1 MPENTDTGNES
12 GDAASENKTFS
23 LPDPG
28 ASVRLEPETIM
39 NINKLADIFERMN
52 LADYLTNMTKPKRI
66 IALSFAIGIARGL
79 GLVIG
84 MTMIFGFLVL
94 LLGKMIDLPLIGR
107 YIAEIV
113 DIVNEYAGTSSGSK
127 H

>member
-1 MPENTDTGNES
+1 MPENANTGKER
-12 GDAASENKTFS
+12 GDSASENKTFS

-52 LADYLTNMTKPKRI
+52 LADYLTNMTKPKRV

-79 GLVIG
+79 GFVIG
-84 MTMIFGFLVL
+84 MTMVFGLVL
-94 LLGKMIDLPLIGR
+94 VVLGKMIDLPLIGR

-113 DIVNEYAGTSSGSK
+113 DLVNEYARTSNGSGK
-127 H
+127 

>member
-1 MPENTDTGNES
+1 MPENANTGKER
-12 GDAASENKTFS
+12 GDSASENKTFS

-52 LADYLTNMTKPKRI
+52 LADYLTNMTKPKRV

-79 GLVIG
+79 GFVIG
-84 MTMIFGFLVL
+84 MTMVFGLVL
-94 LLGKMIDLPLIGR
+94 VVLGKMIDLPLIGR

-113 DIVNEYAGTSSGSK
+113 DLVNEYARTSNGRGK
-127 H
+127 

>member
-1 MPENTDTGNES
+1 MSENANTGKER
-12 GDAASENKTFS
+12 GDSASENKTFS

-52 LADYLTNMTKPKRI
+52 LTDYLTNMTKPKRI

-79 GLVIG
+79 GFVIG
-84 MTMIFGFLVL
+84 MTMVFGLVVVV
-94 LLGKMIDLPLIGR
+94 LGKMIDLPLIGR

-113 DIVNEYAGTSSGSK
+113 DLVNEYAGTSNGSGK
-127 H
+127 

>member
-1 MPENTDTGNES
+1 MPENANNGKES

-66 IALSFAIGIARGL
+66 IALSLAIGIARGL
-79 GLVIG
+79 GFVIG
-84 MTMIFGFLVL
+84 MTMVFGLVL
-94 LLGKMIDLPLIGR
+94 VVLGKMIDLPLIGR

-113 DIVNEYAGTSSGSK
+113 DLVNEYAGTSNGSGK
-127 H
+127 

>member
-1 MPENTDTGNES
+1 MSEDN
-12 GDAASENKTFS
+12 DAGKERDETTYVNKTFS
-23 LPDPG
+23 LPDSG

-39 NINKLADIFERMN
+39 NINKLAETFERMN
-52 LADYLTNMTKPKRI
+52 LVDYLNNMAKPKRV

-79 GLVIG
+79 GFVIG
-84 MTMIFGFLVL
+84 MTMVFGLVVV

-113 DIVNEYAGTSSGSK
+113 DIVNEYAGTSSGSGK
-127 H
+127 

>member
-1 MPENTDTGNES
+1 MPENTDTGNER
-12 GDAASENKTFS
+12 GDSASENKTFS

-52 LADYLTNMTKPKRI
+52 LTDYLTNMTKPKRI
-66 IALSFAIGIARGL
+66 IALSFVIGIARGL
-79 GLVIG
+79 GFVIG
-84 MTMIFGFLVL
+84 MTMVFGLVL
-94 LLGKMIDLPLIGR
+94 VVLGKMIDLPLIGR

-113 DIVNEYAGTSSGSK
+113 DLVNEYARTSNGSGK
-127 H
+127 

>member
-1 MPENTDTGNES
+1 MPEKTDIGNER
-12 GDAASENKTFS
+12 GDSASENKTFS

-52 LADYLTNMTKPKRI
+52 LADYLTNMTKPKRV

-79 GLVIG
+79 GFVIG
-84 MTMIFGFLVL
+84 MTMVFGLVL
-94 LLGKMIDLPLIGR
+94 VVLGKMIDLPLIGR

-113 DIVNEYAGTSSGSK
+113 DLVNEYAGTSNGSGK
-127 H
+127 